1 MDKGENMSRQ
11 ELAQALRDAMLGNDL
26 SYKEVAYKLD
36 RSITTVQNIL
46 AARPVSKRTFA
57 RVQLILTVNGK
68 SL

>member
-1 MDKGENMSRQ
+1 MSR
-11 ELAQALRDAMLGNDL
+11 EDLAKALRDAMLGNDL
-26 SYKEVAYKLD
+26 SYKEIAHRLD

-46 AARPVSKRTFA
+46 AAKPVSKRTFA